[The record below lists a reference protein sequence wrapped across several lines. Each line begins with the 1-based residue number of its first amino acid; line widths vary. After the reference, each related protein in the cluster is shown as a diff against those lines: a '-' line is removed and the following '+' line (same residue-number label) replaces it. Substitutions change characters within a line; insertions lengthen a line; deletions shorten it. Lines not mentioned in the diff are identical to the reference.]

1 MKEYFFQVVHKLEG
15 RQPQIDTEMSTAF
28 PDIVIVLK
36 LSYFDGIVVL
46 NKLVNHRWWAA
57 LQELMNVCII

>member
-46 NKLVNHRWWAA
+46 NKLVNHR
-57 LQELMNVCII
+57 